1 MMVRPVVNIILPA
14 ECELHGQV
22 CGDSIVVI
30 YLI

>member
-14 ECELHGQV
+14 ECELRGHE
-22 CGDSIVVI
+22 GDSIVVI